1 MAIIPMVSAVT
12 LPTSAFFC
20 DNIDEPINDCI
31 YAGDGDAGFS
41 DYSLIG
47 SSNKVRE
54 WYNFTEGFGNG
65 IIIHLYAMCHTAS
78 LDYVQFG
85 CKSYSPVN
93 DFFVLANLTLNEEP
107 SERQFTVPNNCLN
120 PEDNQ
125 TVIFYISNS
134 SVPETTN
141 LNAWFDNYFT
151 ELDAPLTPNA
161 TISIVYPNNITYNST
176 VDNFEYIVAD
186 AQSCWYSTDLGATN
200 NSLTCGQNVTGL
212 NANNTGSYTWYVYAN
227 NSDNNLVSDA
237 VTFNVLLPLLPSTP
251 NATISITYPT
261 NITYNVTVDNLE
273 YEVSDAESCWYST
286 DLGATNNSLTCG
298 QNVTGLNYSVNG
310 TYTWYVYANNSE
322 NTLTSDSVTFEVAI
336 PQPSPSP
343 SPSPSP
349 QQQDIVY
356 SVLASSGT
364 GLGVFLEAIR
374 SPLVAIILGIGVI
387 LGIVGIVYV
396 LSSTIKNY
404 LGSTFKK

>member
-1 MAIIPMVSAVT
+1 MKKVNFILSAIILMAIIPMVSAVT

-65 IIIHLYAMCHTAS
+65 IIIHLYAMCNTAS

-186 AQSCWYSTDLGATN
+186 AQTCWYSTVLGMTN

-212 NANNTGSYTWYVYAN
+212 NANNTGS
-227 NSDNNLVSDA
+227 
-237 VTFNVLLPLLPSTP
+237 
-251 NATISITYPT
+251 
-261 NITYNVTVDNLE
+261 
-273 YEVSDAESCWYST
+273 
-286 DLGATNNSLTCG
+286 
-298 QNVTGLNYSVNG
+298 
-310 TYTWYVYANNSE
+310 YTWYVYANNSE

-343 SPSPSP
+343 SPSPSST
-349 QQQDIVY
+349 QDDVLY

-364 GLGVFLEAIR
+364 GLGVFLEAVR